1 MKTLVITGG
10 IGSGKSAVCRHFAS
24 KGIPVYD
31 SDSRT
36 RQLYDS
42 DWDLVSRISR
52 ALGTDITGADGKVC
66 RSRLASVIFSDAQKL
81 SALESIVHPAVKED
95 FVKWRDSF
103 PEGSV
108 PFVVMESAIILEK
121 PLFKGIADRVL
132 LIDAPVQVRMERAV
146 RRDCVAADRIRNRMA
161 AQKLLNDISEGLA
174 RADADYVI
182 VNDSDEAALFRKAD
196 SVYASMCGMA

>member
-1 MKTLVITGG
+1 M
-10 IGSGKSAVCRHFAS
+10 
-24 KGIPVYD
+24 IPTAGQGYD
-31 SDSRT
+31 SDR
-36 RQLYDS
+36 
-42 DWDLVSRISR
+42 DLVSRISR

-121 PLFKGIADRVL
+121 PLFKDIADRVL

-146 RRDCVAADRIRNRMA
+146 RRDCVAADRIRSRMA
-161 AQKLLNDISEGLA
+161 AQKLLNDISEGLV